1 MRNCAP
7 SRCRLAPRAEGSRLN
22 HLSRTSLG
30 AMQDP
35 SMSQR
40 AFPQLRMTNWKRTR
54 AFYVEGLA
62 FAVDWE
68 HRFRAWLSCV
78 CPGDSR
84 RAVALSNRAHRR
96 LPGRRRCLLVVDD
109 IDALYREISGRGI
122 KASEP
127 PGDTE
132 WHAREMT
139 VVDSE
144 GNKLR
149 FSTAASE

>member
-1 MRNCAP
+1 M
-7 SRCRLAPRAEGSRLN
+7 
-22 HLSRTSLG
+22 T
-30 AMQDP
+30 
-35 SMSQR
+35 QR
-40 AFPQLRMTNWKRTR
+40 VFPQLRMTNWKRTR
-54 AFYVEGLA
+54 AFYADGLG
-62 FAVDWE
+62 FNVDWE
-68 HRFRAWLSCV
+68 HQFEPGFPIFAQVTRDGLSLFLTEHT
-78 CPGDSR
+78 GDCQVGG
-84 RAVALSNRAHRR
+84 AAY
-96 LPGRRRCLLVVDD
+96 LVVDD
-109 IDALYREISGRGI
+109 VDALYREISGRGI